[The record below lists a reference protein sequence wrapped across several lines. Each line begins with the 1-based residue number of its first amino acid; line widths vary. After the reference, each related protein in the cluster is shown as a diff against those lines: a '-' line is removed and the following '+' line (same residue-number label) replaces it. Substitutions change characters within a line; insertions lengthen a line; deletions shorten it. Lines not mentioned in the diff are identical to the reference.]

1 MGGGGGGCFVFS
13 ANFFSL
19 CDFFCFFFFNPGHV
33 IRLVWLVTNHITSKW
48 EGQLLPISEISEVLV
63 LSTQTSVFL
72 LSCFQVGIVSI
83 IQWFNSLL
91 AVYTK
96 EDYGGSGLSR
106 LEASVIFEA
115 LATGCVST
123 TAYLSIHK

>member
-1 MGGGGGGCFVFS
+1 M
-13 ANFFSL
+13 
-19 CDFFCFFFFNPGHV
+19 
-33 IRLVWLVTNHITSKW
+33 TNHITSKW

>member
-1 MGGGGGGCFVFS
+1 M
-13 ANFFSL
+13 
-19 CDFFCFFFFNPGHV
+19 
-33 IRLVWLVTNHITSKW
+33 VTNHITSKW